1 MLSDE
6 GPNQEKKKN
15 LKTKTG
21 PERLEEQKRT
31 ARREQEG
38 GRAGIA
44 ANQPAGSEGVKEW
57 WFVLMSQPLAG
68 PLPPP
73 TPRGPHRRH
82 VIHPTPPLA
91 AI

>member
-6 GPNQEKKKN
+6 GPKQEKKK
-15 LKTKTG
+15 TKNKNG
-21 PERLEEQKRT
+21 AREVGGAEENGKEG
-31 ARREQEG
+31 AR

-82 VIHPTPPLA
+82 VICPTPPLA